1 MRRVF
6 ERVGGIH
13 FRVLVLVTG
22 LAATLLA
29 VQLVTDT
36 IVETRETQ
44 QERLAYAKT
53 TAYEVARSLE
63 QGLHW
68 EDSQKSEN
76 YIASVKLKP
85 NVHTVLA
92 ANVERS
98 LFLDGDI
105 ATPPHNGAKL
115 SAEQLKMLSSDIV
128 QYRSQGN
135 LVSVV
140 EPISISGQNAGTLFM
155 EFDNP
160 GFWTIATPIILGNLY
175 YSLPILLLGMVF
187 ATLLVRQITGPLQRL
202 SESTVAVSSG
212 HLDTEIPIE
221 GPREIKQLG
230 SAFSAM
236 ISKLKQNI
244 EQAYELAY
252 VDKTTQLPNREFF
265 RKELTRSIRR
275 SVRYES
281 TGALLFVDLDGFK
294 KVNDTHGHDCGD
306 DLLGQFSERLA
317 NVLRA
322 EDLVAFKVANAMTED
337 EGSDSASS
345 EDGKNRQMLAR
356 LGGDEF
362 TVLLSDLR
370 EATDAATVSQR
381 IIDAVSEPFIIN
393 DSEIRIGASIGIAI
407 FPQDGSDYQS
417 ILKSADLA
425 MYQAKEEGKNTYR
438 YYSDELNQE
447 ASRRME
453 IERDLRIAL
462 KQDDQLELYYQPK
475 IETETGEPRS
485 VEALIRWKHPEKGM
499 IQPLEFINVAE
510 DCGLILPLG
519 KWVLEEAC
527 NQINRFNALGL
538 DLSIAVNIST
548 AQFSGADLSKVVME
562 VLAKTGASPNR
573 LELELTESMA
583 MQNPEMALHH
593 IKTLKEKGIRF
604 AIDDF
609 GTGYSNLSQLSQLPF
624 DVFKIDRSFV
634 DMLTDEKVEHGRVI
648 VRTILAMANSL
659 NYETVAEGVET
670 VEQLEFMAGF
680 GCTFAQGYYF
690 AKPMPESEFLDWHKE
705 WKVKGKKEVAAVMNR
720 SAAA

>member
-337 EGSDSASS
+337 EGSDVASS